1 MKGIVFTLGLIIA
14 FTQLDAQEA
23 LNEVKK
29 LAYGNPFNA
38 GNENFINMTNALS
51 DDKEFSLMMFDDWK
65 SIEINGAND
74 ELINIDSANYH
85 MEADKILFIQRG
97 SMFELYPEK
106 IQCAE
111 IDGHKFVSLTY
122 EADKKSL
129 ERAYFEVLVE
139 GEYTLLTRRDLVE
152 EVSNTSPL
160 GLAATREVRFVLTE
174 KLYYQT
180 ASGKRPLEVPRKKA
194 DFTKI
199 FRRDRNELAS
209 YAKEN
214 KFSLKRTEDVQAIFN
229 YYNSLAD

>member
-1 MKGIVFTLGLIIA
+1 MKRIVFTLGFII
-14 FTQLDAQEA
+14 TLLQLDAQEA

-29 LAYGNPFNA
+29 MAYGNPFNA
-38 GNENFINMTNALS
+38 GNENFINMSNALS
-51 DDKEFSLMMFDDWK
+51 DDKEVSLMMFDDWK

-74 ELINIDSANYH
+74 ELIYIDSANYH
-85 MEADKILFIQRG
+85 MEADKILFVRHG
-97 SMFELYPEK
+97 SMYELYPEK
-106 IQCAE
+106 IQSAE
-111 IDGHKFVSLTY
+111 IDGHKFVSMTY

-129 ERAYFEVLVE
+129 ERAYFEVLVA
-139 GEYTLLTRRDLVE
+139 GDYTLLSRQGLVE

-174 KLYYQT
+174 KLFYQA
-180 ASGKRPLEVPRKKA
+180 ASGRRPLEVPRKKA

-209 YAKEN
+209 YAKAN
-214 KFSLKRTEDVQAIFN
+214 KCSLKKTEDVRAIFN